1 MAGNSDLLIRF
12 LLSESKTRG
21 AVIRA
26 DAIFRA
32 AADIHGLMGTPLDL
46 LGQTLVAS
54 ILLLSISKGGTR
66 QVLQIDG
73 SEQGNHPIRRI
84 LAEARSGY
92 VRGYI
97 DWNEGITM
105 LGKQQTHHGL
115 DAWLGMPIKVSTVRD
130 LGFGQ
135 PYVSIIEHDS
145 AYLADQLVHYLQK
158 SVQINAD
165 LVLLNQTGLLIEAMP
180 GCKNDDWF
188 KAVEAMARIP
198 DRILASQ
205 QPLAILEHFSNLGCK
220 VVGQDSYRYH
230 CPCNADT
237 LRAALASLDAEELE
251 ELSDEHGRIR
261 IACQYCNREY
271 KLSLEEPQASETHS
285 NLG

>member
-12 LLSESKTRG
+12 LLPEAKTRG
-21 AVIRA
+21 AIIRG

-73 SEQGNHPIRRI
+73 SEHKTHPIRRI
-84 LAEARSGY
+84 LAEARSGC

-105 LGKQQTHHGL
+105 LGRQQTHHGL
-115 DAWLGMPIKVSTVRD
+115 DAWLGTPIRVSTVRD

-135 PYVSIIEHDS
+135 PYVSVIEHDS

-165 LVLLNQTGLLIEAMP
+165 LILLEKTGLLIEAMP

-188 KAVEAMARIP
+188 RAVEAMAKIP
-198 DRILASQ
+198 DHALSDHA
-205 QPLAILEHFSNLGCK
+205 PEAILEHFSALGCK
-220 VVGQDSYRYH
+220 VVGRDSYRYH
-230 CPCNADT
+230 CHCSAEA
-237 LRAALASLDAEELE
+237 LRAALASLDEEELE
-251 ELSDEHGRIR
+251 DLSDEYGRVR
-261 IACQYCNREY
+261 ISCQYCNREY
-271 KLSLEEPQASETHS
+271 ELSLEEHGPEMDTGLS
-285 NLG
+285 